1 MLVSRISPRLSFGR
15 ALRDD
20 EIEDFKKTVSEGK
33 KLTGQT
39 GNSVFIMPSTS
50 MPQSAA
56 VNTGA
61 GNLVSP
67 ESIKY
72 LTEMKTYLDYNVVED
87 LPMGQFKNN
96 HYNTSS
102 LSLGDQNINTE
113 LLTTEE
119 YGSILKKEEFDEIV
133 KANNKETKETLA
145 NFENVSGNE
154 SAQGKALKKAFER
167 FKELDANSDLKKK
180 YNKFTEDNAE
190 ILNIKRES
198 EPDADFFKFKQFLA
212 EDHHSKALAKLHE
225 NGLKYCVDVPLNFD
239 DDEVKAFPKAFK
251 ADHYMGAP
259 GWKMPALDFET
270 ILDANSDANKLLKMK
285 IQYAAKH
292 GDMLRLDA
300 AWNYVTPV
308 ISHKDQ
314 NEIVDGNRKPL
325 QEALVKQIE
334 DWVKEVKGQDFDV
347 KKNLMYEF
355 EAGLNEF
362 SAFWD
367 GKLIPGVKDRVNIYQ
382 TTYMNDGWGSNE
394 AFQSKGWT
402 PDELSVGV
410 GNQDTQPLKQI
421 AEGVKDTVNGN
432 AVHKNASI
440 NPLAKILKL
449 DAESLNDAAEF
460 SKAKWAETLLG
471 KNTHFFFMDAF
482 GRSERFNEHNEKSA
496 TSFRYKVPAD
506 YKKGYFEALK
516 EGFGFNIMDA
526 LAKAMK
532 AKGLDESN
540 PDLYGK
546 IVKFSNILAD
556 KEEAAKPEASP
567 AANSAGEAASN
578 SKAAAETAEEAAE
591 TAAKTASKETTKA
604 ARSYKPLWYT
614 IGALA
619 VIGGAYT
626 LIKNRHPK
634 PAHKEE
640 PKPAQTTPAQTQQ
653 PQQETKKLAA
663 NA

>member
-1 MLVSRISPRLSFGR
+1 MLVSGISPRLSFGR

-39 GNSVFIMPSTS
+39 GTSVFIMPSTS
-50 MPQSAA
+50 MPQSAGM
-56 VNTGA
+56 NTGA

-87 LPMGQFKNN
+87 LPMGQFKDN

-102 LSLGDQNINTE
+102 LSLGDQNINPE

-145 NFENVSGNE
+145 NFENVIGND
-154 SAQGKALKKAFER
+154 SAQGKALKTAHER
-167 FKELDANSDLKKK
+167 FKALDENSDLKKR
-180 YNKFTEDNAE
+180 YNKFVEDNAE

-212 EDHHSKALAKLHE
+212 EEHHSKALAKLHE
-225 NGLKYCVDVPLNFD
+225 AGLKYCVDVPLNFD

-251 ADHYMGAP
+251 QDHYMGAP
-259 GWKMPALDFET
+259 GWKMPALDIDT
-270 ILDANSDANKLLKMK
+270 ILDTNSDANKLLKMK

-292 GDMLRLDA
+292 GDMLRIDA
-300 AWNYVTPV
+300 AWNYATPV
-308 ISHKDQ
+308 ITHKDEQ
-314 NEIVDGNRKPL
+314 KILDHNRKAL
-325 QEALVKQIE
+325 QDGLLNQIE
-334 DWVKEVKGQDFDV
+334 GWVKEVKGEDFDV

-355 EAGLNEF
+355 EAGLEEF

-367 GKLIPGVKDRVNIYQ
+367 GKLIPAVKDRVNIYQ

-394 AFQSKGWT
+394 AFLTKGWT
-402 PDELSVGV
+402 ADELSVGV
-410 GNQDTQPLKQI
+410 GNQDTQPLRQI
-421 AEGVKDTVNGN
+421 AEGVKDSVNGD

-440 NPLAKILKL
+440 NPLARMLKL
-449 DAESLNDAAEF
+449 DAGALNDPAEF

-482 GRSERFNEHNEKSA
+482 GFADRFNEHKPESPTN
-496 TSFRYKVPAD
+496 FRRKVPVD
-506 YKKGYFEALK
+506 YQKSYFASLK

-526 LAKAMK
+526 LAKAFK

-540 PDLYGK
+540 SDLYNK

-556 KEEAAKPEASP
+556 KEETVKTDIKEAVQTTTETASNTAKATEKAVESTTKETAKAAK
-567 AANSAGEAASN
+567 
-578 SKAAAETAEEAAE
+578 
-591 TAAKTASKETTKA
+591 
-604 ARSYKPLWYT
+604 SYKPLWYT

-640 PKPAQTTPAQTQQ
+640 HKPAQLQQ
-653 PQQETKKLAA
+653 SQQDNKKLVA

>member
-1 MLVSRISPRLSFGR
+1 MLVSGISPRLSFGR

-39 GNSVFIMPSTS
+39 GTSVFIMPSTS
-50 MPQSAA
+50 MPQSAGM
-56 VNTGA
+56 NTGA

-87 LPMGQFKNN
+87 LPMGQFKDN

-102 LSLGDQNINTE
+102 LSLGDQNINPE

-145 NFENVSGNE
+145 NFENVIGND
-154 SAQGKALKKAFER
+154 SAQGKALKTAHER
-167 FKELDANSDLKKK
+167 FKALDENSDLKKR
-180 YNKFTEDNAE
+180 YNKFVEDNAE

-212 EDHHSKALAKLHE
+212 EEHHSKALAKLHE
-225 NGLKYCVDVPLNFD
+225 AGLKYCVDVPLNFD

-251 ADHYMGAP
+251 QDHYMGAP
-259 GWKMPALDFET
+259 GWKMPALDIDT
-270 ILDANSDANKLLKMK
+270 ILDTNSDANKLLKMK

-292 GDMLRLDA
+292 GDMLRIDA
-300 AWNYVTPV
+300 AWNYATPV
-308 ISHKDQ
+308 ITHKDEQ
-314 NEIVDGNRKPL
+314 KILDHNRKAL
-325 QEALVKQIE
+325 QDGLLNQIE
-334 DWVKEVKGQDFDV
+334 GWVKEVKGEDFDV

-355 EAGLNEF
+355 EAGLEEF

-367 GKLIPGVKDRVNIYQ
+367 GKLIPAVKDRVNIYQ

-394 AFQSKGWT
+394 AFQAKGWT

-410 GNQDTQPLKQI
+410 GNQDTQPLRQI
-421 AEGVKDTVNGN
+421 AEGVKDTVNGDTI
-432 AVHKNASI
+432 HKNSSI
-440 NPLAKILKL
+440 NPLARMLKL
-449 DAESLNDAAEF
+449 DAAALNDPAEF
-460 SKAKWAETLLG
+460 SKAKWAETLFG

-482 GRSERFNEHNEKSA
+482 GRKERFNEHNEKSA
-496 TSFRYKVPAD
+496 TSFRYKVPVD
-506 YKKGYFEALK
+506 YKKSYFEALK

-526 LAKAMK
+526 LAKALK

-540 PDLYGK
+540 SDLYNK

-556 KEEAAKPEASP
+556 KEEVAKTEAKE
-567 AANSAGEAASN
+567 AGEAAVETASDN
-578 SKAAAETAEEAAE
+578 NAKATAEAASQAVESTAKETAKAA
-591 TAAKTASKETTKA
+591 K
-604 ARSYKPLWYT
+604 SYKPLWYT

-640 PKPAQTTPAQTQQ
+640 QKPAQVQQ
-653 PQQETKKLAA
+653 PQQDNKKLVA

>member
-1 MLVSRISPRLSFGR
+1 MLVSRISPNLSFGR
-15 ALRDD
+15 ALHND
-20 EIEDFKKTVSEGK
+20 EIAEFKKTVSEGK

-39 GNSVFIMPSTS
+39 GNSVFIMPSS
-50 MPQSAA
+50 ALPQSAA
-56 VNTGA
+56 INTGV

-67 ESIKY
+67 ESMTY
-72 LTEMKTYLDYNVVED
+72 LTDMKTYLDYNVVED
-87 LPMGQFKNN
+87 LPMGQFKGN

-102 LSLGDQNINTE
+102 LSLGDQNINPE

-133 KANNKETKETLA
+133 KANSKDTKETLA
-145 NFENVSGNE
+145 NFENVIGND
-154 SAQGKALKKAFER
+154 STQGKALKKAYER
-167 FKELDANSDLKKK
+167 FKELDENSDLKKK
-180 YNKFTEDNAE
+180 YNKFVEDNAE
-190 ILNIKRES
+190 TLNIKRES
-198 EPDADFFKFKQFLA
+198 EPDTDFFKFKQFLA
-212 EDHHSKALAKLHE
+212 EEHHSKALAKLHE

-251 ADHYMGAP
+251 ADHYMGVP
-259 GWKMPALDFET
+259 GWEMPSLDF
-270 ILDANSDANKLLKMK
+270 DAIHDPNSDASKLLKMK

-314 NEIVDGNRKPL
+314 KEIIDGNRKAL

-334 DWVKEVKGQDFDV
+334 GWVKEVKGEDFDV

-355 EAGLNEF
+355 EAGVNEF

-367 GKLIPGVKDRVNIYQ
+367 GKLIPAVKDRVNIYQ

-402 PDELSVGV
+402 ADELSVGV
-410 GNQDTQPLKQI
+410 GNQDTQPLRQI
-421 AEGVKDTVNGN
+421 AEGVQDTVNGN

-440 NPLAKILKL
+440 KPLARILKL
-449 DAESLNDAAEF
+449 DEGSLNDAAEF
-460 SKAKWAETLLG
+460 SKAKWAETLFG
-471 KNTHFFFMDAF
+471 KNTHFFFMDAL
-482 GRSERFNEHNEKSA
+482 GRSERFNEHNGASE
-496 TSFRYKVPAD
+496 TNFRYKVPVD

-526 LAKAMK
+526 LAKAFK

-540 PDLYGK
+540 PDLYNK

-556 KEEAAKPEASP
+556 KEDAAKDEVKAEGSKAAEAAEAAGEAAKP
-567 AANSAGEAASN
+567 AAEAAGQAAESTG
-578 SKAAAETAEEAAE
+578 KAAAK
-591 TAAKTASKETTKA
+591 AAK
-604 ARSYKPLWYT
+604 SYKPLWYT

-619 VIGGAYT
+619 VVGGAYT

-634 PAHKEE
+634 PAHKEDV
-640 PKPAQTTPAQTQQ
+640 KPAQQAQSQD
-653 PQQETKKLAA
+653 KKLVA

>member
-20 EIEDFKKTVSEGK
+20 EIEEFKKTVSEGK

-39 GNSVFIMPSTS
+39 GNSVFIMPSS
-50 MPQSAA
+50 SLPQSTGI
-56 VNTGA
+56 NTGV

-72 LTEMKTYLDYNVVED
+72 LTEMKPYLDYNVVED

-102 LSLGDQNINTE
+102 LSLGDQNINPE

-145 NFENVSGNE
+145 NFENVIGND
-154 SAQGKALKKAFER
+154 SAQGKALKTAYER
-167 FKELDANSDLKKK
+167 FKALDENSDMKKK
-180 YNKFTEDNAE
+180 YNKFVEDNSE

-225 NGLKYCVDVPLNFD
+225 AGLKYCVDVPLNFD

-251 ADHYMGAP
+251 QDHYMGAP
-259 GWKMPALDFET
+259 GWKMPALDVET
-270 ILDANSDANKLLKMK
+270 ILDTNSDANKLLKMK

-292 GDMLRLDA
+292 GDMLRIDA
-300 AWNYVTPV
+300 AWNYATPIVT
-308 ISHKDQ
+308 HKDEQ
-314 NEIVDGNRKPL
+314 KILDQNRKAL
-325 QEALVKQIE
+325 QDGLLKQIE
-334 DWVKEVKGQDFDV
+334 GWVKEVKGEDFDV

-355 EAGLNEF
+355 EAGVEEF

-367 GKLIPGVKDRVNIYQ
+367 GKLIPAVKDRVNVYQ

-394 AFQSKGWT
+394 AFLSKGWSA
-402 PDELSVGV
+402 DELSVGV
-410 GNQDTQPLKQI
+410 GNQDTQPLRQI
-421 AEGVKDTVNGN
+421 ADGVKDSVNGD

-440 NPLAKILKL
+440 NPLARMLKL
-449 DAESLNDAAEF
+449 DAAALNDPAEF

-471 KNTHFFFMDAF
+471 KNTHFFFMDVF

-496 TSFRYKVPAD
+496 TSFRYKVPSD

-516 EGFGFNIMDA
+516 DGFGFNIMDA
-526 LAKAMK
+526 LAKAFK

-540 PDLYGK
+540 SDLYNK
-546 IVKFSNILAD
+546 IVHFSNILAD
-556 KEEAAKPEASP
+556 KEEAVKAETKEA
-567 AANSAGEAASN
+567 GQAASETV
-578 SKAAAETAEEAAE
+578 SDSAKAAAGTAEQAVE
-591 TAAKTASKETTKA
+591 TAAKETSKA
-604 ARSYKPLWYT
+604 AKSYKPLWYT

-640 PKPAQTTPAQTQQ
+640 PKHSQPAQVQQ
-653 PQQETKKLAA
+653 DNKKLVA

>member
-1 MLVSRISPRLSFGR
+1 MLVSRISPNLSFGR
-15 ALRDD
+15 ALHND
-20 EIEDFKKTVSEGK
+20 EIAEFKKTVSEGK

-56 VNTGA
+56 INTGV
-61 GNLVSP
+61 GNLS
-67 ESIKY
+67 SKDSMSY
-72 LTEMKTYLDYNVVED
+72 LAEMKTYLDYNVVED
-87 LPMGQFKNN
+87 LPMGQFKGN
-96 HYNTSS
+96 HYNSS
-102 LSLGDQNINTE
+102 SFSLGDQNINAE

-133 KANNKETKETLA
+133 KANGKETKETLA
-145 NFENVSGNE
+145 NFENVIGND
-154 SAQGKALKKAFER
+154 SAQGKALKKAYER
-167 FKELDANSDLKKK
+167 FKALDENSDLKKK
-180 YNKFTEDNAE
+180 YNKFLEDNAAT
-190 ILNIKRES
+190 LNIKRES

-212 EDHHSKALAKLHE
+212 EEHHSKALAKLHE

-251 ADHYMGAP
+251 QDHYMGVP
-259 GWKMPALDFET
+259 GWKMPSLDFES
-270 ILDANSDANKLLKMK
+270 IHDPNSDANKLLKMK

-314 NEIVDGNRKPL
+314 TEIVDGNRKAL
-325 QEALVKQIE
+325 QEGLLKQIE
-334 DWVKEVKGQDFDV
+334 GWVKEVKGEDFDV

-355 EAGLNEF
+355 EAGVNEF

-367 GKLIPGVKDRVNIYQ
+367 GKLIPAVKDRVNVYQ

-402 PDELSVGV
+402 ADELSVGV
-410 GNQDTQPLKQI
+410 GNQDTQPLRQI
-421 AEGVKDTVNGN
+421 AEGVQDTVNGN
-432 AVHKNASI
+432 SVHKNDAI
-440 NPLAKILKL
+440 KPLARILKL
-449 DAESLNDAAEF
+449 DEASLGDAAEF

-471 KNTHFFFMDAF
+471 KNTHFFFMDAL
-482 GRSERFNEHNEKSA
+482 GRSERFNEHNGASA
-496 TSFRYKVPAD
+496 TNFRYKVPVD

-526 LAKAMK
+526 LAKAFK

-540 PDLYGK
+540 PDLYAK

-556 KEEAAKPEASP
+556 KEEVAKPAAEAKAEGSKAAESVGEAAKP
-567 AANSAGEAASN
+567 AAEAASQAAESTGKAA
-578 SKAAAETAEEAAE
+578 SKAA
-591 TAAKTASKETTKA
+591 K
-604 ARSYKPLWYT
+604 SYKPLWYT

-619 VIGGAYT
+619 IVGGAYT

-634 PAHKEE
+634 PAHKEDA
-640 PKPAQTTPAQTQQ
+640 KPVQTAQANQAQD
-653 PQQETKKLAA
+653 KKLVG

>member
-1 MLVSRISPRLSFGR
+1 MLVSRISPNLSFGR
-15 ALRDD
+15 ALHND
-20 EIEDFKKTVSEGK
+20 EIAEFKKTVSEGK

-56 VNTGA
+56 INTGV
-61 GNLVSP
+61 GNLS
-67 ESIKY
+67 SKDSMSY
-72 LTEMKTYLDYNVVED
+72 LAEMKTYLDYNVVED
-87 LPMGQFKNN
+87 LPMGQFKGN
-96 HYNTSS
+96 HYNSS
-102 LSLGDQNINTE
+102 SFSLGDQNINAE

-133 KANNKETKETLA
+133 KDNGKETKETLA
-145 NFENVSGNE
+145 NFENVIGND
-154 SAQGKALKKAFER
+154 SAQGKALKKAYER
-167 FKELDANSDLKKK
+167 FKALDENSDLKKK
-180 YNKFTEDNAE
+180 YNKFLEDNAAT
-190 ILNIKRES
+190 LNIKRES

-212 EDHHSKALAKLHE
+212 EEHHSKALAKLHE

-251 ADHYMGAP
+251 QDHYMGVP
-259 GWKMPALDFET
+259 GWKMPSLDFES
-270 ILDANSDANKLLKMK
+270 IHDPNSDANKLLKMK

-314 NEIVDGNRKPL
+314 TEIVDGNRKAL
-325 QEALVKQIE
+325 QEGLLKQIE
-334 DWVKEVKGQDFDV
+334 GWVKEVKGEDFDV

-355 EAGLNEF
+355 EAGVNEF

-367 GKLIPGVKDRVNIYQ
+367 GKLIPAVKDRVNVYQ

-402 PDELSVGV
+402 ADELSVGV
-410 GNQDTQPLKQI
+410 GNQDTQPLRQI
-421 AEGVKDTVNGN
+421 AEGVQDTVNGN
-432 AVHKNASI
+432 SVHKNDAI
-440 NPLAKILKL
+440 KPLARILKL
-449 DAESLNDAAEF
+449 DEASLGDAAEF

-471 KNTHFFFMDAF
+471 KNTHFFFMDAL
-482 GRSERFNEHNEKSA
+482 GRRERFNEHNGASA
-496 TSFRYKVPAD
+496 TNFRYKVPVD

-526 LAKAMK
+526 LAKAFK

-540 PDLYGK
+540 PDLYAK

-556 KEEAAKPEASP
+556 KEEVAKPAAEAKAEGSKAAESVGEAAKP
-567 AANSAGEAASN
+567 AAEAASQAAESTGKAA
-578 SKAAAETAEEAAE
+578 SKAA
-591 TAAKTASKETTKA
+591 K
-604 ARSYKPLWYT
+604 SYKPLWYT

-619 VIGGAYT
+619 IVGGAYT

-634 PAHKEE
+634 PAHKEDA
-640 PKPAQTTPAQTQQ
+640 KPVQTAQANQAQD
-653 PQQETKKLAA
+653 KKLVA